1 MAMIGPW
8 VALLAGGLCEAGFT
22 TALRHID
29 GGRNIGALI
38 AFLLSVTAS
47 MGLLALAGRQIPMGT
62 AYAVWAG
69 IGAAATAIALSHQLG
84 HRWGR
89 KRLPHLGPAKS
100 MLDGKQP
107 AHQPL
112 CQRGF
117 YTFSLNN
124 KQLVHHHNH
133 PSTRPL

>member
-38 AFLLSVTAS
+38 AFLLSVT
-47 MGLLALAGRQIPMGT
+47 GRQIPMGT

-69 IGAAATAIALSHQLG
+69 IGAAATAIIGVAFYAEPMSIVRGLLIAGLIGCIVGLKALG
-84 HRWGR
+84 
-89 KRLPHLGPAKS
+89 
-100 MLDGKQP
+100 
-107 AHQPL
+107 
-112 CQRGF
+112 
-117 YTFSLNN
+117 
-124 KQLVHHHNH
+124 
-133 PSTRPL
+133 

>member
-22 TALRHID
+22 TALRYID

-47 MGLLALAGRQIPMGT
+47 MGLLALAGRQTPMGT

-69 IGAAATAIALSHQLG
+69 IGAAATAIIGVAFYAEPMSIVRGLLIAGLIGCIVGLKAL
-84 HRWGR
+84 
-89 KRLPHLGPAKS
+89 
-100 MLDGKQP
+100 D
-107 AHQPL
+107 
-112 CQRGF
+112 
-117 YTFSLNN
+117 
-124 KQLVHHHNH
+124 
-133 PSTRPL
+133 